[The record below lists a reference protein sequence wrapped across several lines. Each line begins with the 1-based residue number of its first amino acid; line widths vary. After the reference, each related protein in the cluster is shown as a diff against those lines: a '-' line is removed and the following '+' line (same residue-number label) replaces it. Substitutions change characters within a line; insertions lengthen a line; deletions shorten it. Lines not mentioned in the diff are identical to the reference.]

1 MWLAVCWLYTGPG
14 KPEVR
19 QVSSATHP
27 NPTPILLDSWAM
39 GSCPVRTQH
48 AFDPNIALP
57 PNQDGQPQSQ
67 LPPLSDAARGFVTSV
82 CDELARIPHAVDLR
96 KWRGSS
102 PQHHRAMTRKVLER
116 GAALIIDP
124 QLPSS
129 LQGHRS
135 GSPDVLV
142 RVADRPDGQPG
153 YLPVVIAH
161 ESLLQRNTT
170 TAEFT
175 WVTPLQEPDPRQAHL
190 STTQVFRPGRE
201 HTLLQGAHHWRLLDD
216 LGLVAS
222 PPDGM
227 SGRRRLAGFIGTDD
241 VTMLANLP
249 TCAEDFPR
257 LAVCWLDLD
266 HRFIR
271 TYVPAP
277 TSSSAAESASQH
289 WRRRSV
295 LDRYDHEHSFRV
307 SVARH
312 AMTHSAS
319 SDSVRGRRTATRHDS
334 TSGADAPVDHPTNQP
349 GVTPDP
355 ASGSSTSAR
364 RAPMLRPIVVPEC
377 AQCPWWPVC
386 ESQLDPDDISLRV
399 TKAPLDVREI
409 TTLRDLGIETIH
421 DLAAADLDVVLPL
434 YLPQV
439 QHRPRAETRLR
450 LAAQRATLLHQG
462 RTLARKNDDPIV
474 LPSGQVEIDFD
485 IETSFDDRVY
495 LWGMWVDD
503 PQGLLPE
510 TTDPNTC
517 YYVHF
522 SSFSDQD
529 DAAEI
534 SLAREAI
541 SWLDHVVQ
549 RVPDCI
555 IVHYSD
561 YEITHLRHF
570 GTVASDPHMA
580 ASVVRLLQSGCF
592 TDLFQTVRRHF
603 LGVHGIGLKAVAQEG
618 AGFHWRDPE
627 PGGLNSQSWW
637 DEAVHS
643 PDPQVRESSRTRV
656 LQYNEDDVRATH
668 AVRAWLRKEYGRR

>member
-1 MWLAVCWLYTGPG
+1 M
-14 KPEVR
+14 
-19 QVSSATHP
+19 SSATHP
-27 NPTPILLDSWAM
+27 NPTPILLDSWAV

-48 AFDPNIALP
+48 AFDPNITLP
-57 PNQDGQPQSQ
+57 PTQDGQPQSQ
-67 LPPLSDAARGFVTSV
+67 PSPLSDAARGFATSV

-249 TCAEDFPR
+249 TCAEDSPR

-277 TSSSAAESASQH
+277 TSSSTAESASQH

-312 AMTHSAS
+312 AMAYSTS
-319 SDSVRGRRTATRHDS
+319 SGSIRDRRTATRHDS
-334 TSGADAPVDHPTNQP
+334 TSGADAPVDHPANQP

-355 ASGSSTSAR
+355 ASGSSTRPR

-377 AQCPWWPVC
+377 AQC
-386 ESQLDPDDISLRV
+386 
-399 TKAPLDVREI
+399 
-409 TTLRDLGIETIH
+409 
-421 DLAAADLDVVLPL
+421 
-434 YLPQV
+434 
-439 QHRPRAETRLR
+439 
-450 LAAQRATLLHQG
+450 
-462 RTLARKNDDPIV
+462 
-474 LPSGQVEIDFD
+474 
-485 IETSFDDRVY
+485 
-495 LWGMWVDD
+495 
-503 PQGLLPE
+503 
-510 TTDPNTC
+510 
-517 YYVHF
+517 
-522 SSFSDQD
+522 
-529 DAAEI
+529 
-534 SLAREAI
+534 
-541 SWLDHVVQ
+541 
-549 RVPDCI
+549 
-555 IVHYSD
+555 
-561 YEITHLRHF
+561 
-570 GTVASDPHMA
+570 
-580 ASVVRLLQSGCF
+580 
-592 TDLFQTVRRHF
+592 
-603 LGVHGIGLKAVAQEG
+603 
-618 AGFHWRDPE
+618 
-627 PGGLNSQSWW
+627 
-637 DEAVHS
+637 
-643 PDPQVRESSRTRV
+643 
-656 LQYNEDDVRATH
+656 
-668 AVRAWLRKEYGRR
+668 